1 VAIDHC
7 KRKSVTSRQESELND
22 LVRTNLADLGNVLD
36 LLDRSISL
44 PFQGSISVVRYPLGT
59 KGANSSDKYVLL
71 NLISLNSQFKD
82 IHCLREALQEGIRSF

>member
-7 KRKSVTSRQESELND
+7 KRKSVTSIQESELND
-22 LVRTNLADLGNVLD
+22 LVRTKLADLGNVLD

-59 KGANSSDKYVLL
+59 KVANSSDKYVLL
-71 NLISLNSQFKD
+71 NLIS
-82 IHCLREALQEGIRSF
+82 